1 MNYLTTG
8 EMAKYCQVTKRTLW
22 LYHEKGLLSPT
33 YIDTET
39 GYYYYDPQQRQLDT
53 ILHLKSLGLTLG
65 QIRELLQASEPD
77 RLNAL
82 IQEHIRNLEKELQQI
97 QTSLFSA
104 HLLLGPVS
112 FLKQDP
118 NADKVKL
125 EYMPHCKYLRLNAT
139 CNAEYPY
146 FDPDDCWTNRLH
158 NMRLYLEKKEF
169 RSLLTTWAMFS
180 GRQNPAAM
188 IWSAQISRPIS
199 MNLLQWGTVHR
210 YRMDTI

>member
-39 GYYYYDPQQRQLDT
+39 GYYYYDPQQRWQLDT

-77 RLNAL
+77 QLNAL

-146 FDPDDCWTNRLH
+146 FDPDDCWTNLTSQYAALSGKRRNSALCSLRGPCFPGDKTRL
-158 NMRLYLEKKEF
+158 
-169 RSLLTTWAMFS
+169 
-180 GRQNPAAM
+180 P
-188 IWSAQISRPIS
+188 
-199 MNLLQWGTVHR
+199 
-210 YRMDTI
+210 